1 MAKISFPG
9 LAEYELMLARLAKS
23 ADDVA
28 GRAIHQGAAILADE
42 IRKNIRSLPDQSGV
56 TKEGLLDGLGIA
68 PLQEEN
74 GYYNVKIGFDGYN
87 QNGVPNPLM
96 ARVFEGGTSKV
107 TKRPFVRP
115 AVRAKKREIEAAMA
129 AVLDR
134 EIKKIMK

>member
-28 GRAIHQGAAILADE
+28 GRAIHQGAAIIADE
-42 IRKNIRSLPDQSGV
+42 IRKNIQSLPSQSGI

-87 QNGVPNPLM
+87 QKGVANQLM

-107 TKRPFVRP
+107 KKRPFVRT
-115 AVRAKKREIEAAMA
+115 AVNAKKKEAQTAMA
-129 AVLDR
+129 AVLDQ